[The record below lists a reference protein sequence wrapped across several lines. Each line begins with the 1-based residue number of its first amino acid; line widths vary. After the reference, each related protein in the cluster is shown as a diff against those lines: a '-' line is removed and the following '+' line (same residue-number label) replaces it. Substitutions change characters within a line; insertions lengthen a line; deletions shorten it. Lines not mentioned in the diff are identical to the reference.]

1 MKNRKYG
8 HTRNLTHDELAHG
21 VASLKYVKTAFL
33 FGSRA
38 SGQTHPQSD
47 YDLAFEMEELPE
59 ESWGM
64 QAKAWM
70 DVCDVLRV
78 KEYDVDVVDLATAD
92 PYLKRAIAQNH
103 ILLKGDE
110 NDVSRLLG

>member
-1 MKNRKYG
+1 MKNRLYG
-8 HTRNLTHDELAHG
+8 QTKNLSSEELIRG
-21 VASLKYVKTAFL
+21 FVSLPYVKTAFL

-38 SGQTHPQSD
+38 SGRAHSKSD
-47 YDLAFEMEELPE
+47 YDFALDMESLPE
-59 ESWGM
+59 ETWGM

-70 DVCDVLRV
+70 DVCDVLGLR
-78 KEYDVDVVDLATAD
+78 EYDIDVVDLARAD
-92 PYLKRAIAQNH
+92 ALIKHSVAENY

>member
-8 HTRNLTHDELAHG
+8 VTKILSSEELRESFQ
-21 VASLKYVKTAFL
+21 SLPYVKTAFL

-38 SGQTHPQSD
+38 SGCSHTKSD
-47 YDLAFEMEELPE
+47 YDFALEMEKLPDE
-59 ESWGM
+59 NWGM

-70 DVCDVLRV
+70 DVCDVLGVR
-78 KEYDVDVVDLATAD
+78 EYDIDVVDLAYAD
-92 PYLKRAIAQNH
+92 ALLKHSVAENY

-110 NDVSRLLG
+110 NDVLRLLS